1 MSKESKIK
9 KRLEKNSQNNPA
21 PKQPI
26 TKRELTPEERAR
38 IIRNRLANRPVIMF
52 RYPNG
57 KWNLRLIIMLVILVV
72 AMIVALYFVT
82 RVG

>member
-9 KRLEKNSQNNPA
+9 KRLEKNSKNNPA
-21 PKQPI
+21 SNPPVP
-26 TKRELTPEERAR
+26 KRELTPEERAR